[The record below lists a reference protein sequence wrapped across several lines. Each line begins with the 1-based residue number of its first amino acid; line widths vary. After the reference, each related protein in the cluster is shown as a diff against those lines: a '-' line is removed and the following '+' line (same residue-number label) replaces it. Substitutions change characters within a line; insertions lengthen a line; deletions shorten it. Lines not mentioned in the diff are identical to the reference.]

1 MEASS
6 EDPVMEQ
13 QVNEDLCPT
22 VHETTSPEQP
32 EAGEVSVGEP
42 GGPAEEAV
50 KLKEGDTAGGS
61 VKYEPNWS
69 TLSKEDIVDKV
80 KGVIYGQAIGD
91 ALGTSIVHDFCTQV
105 GAFL

>member
-1 MEASS
+1 MEASN
-6 EDPVMEQ
+6 EDPLVEQ
-13 QVNEDLCPT
+13 QANEDSCPT
-22 VHETTSPEQP
+22 VHETSPEQP
-32 EAGEVSVGEP
+32 EVGEASVGEP
-42 GGPAEEAV
+42 GGPAEEVV

-91 ALGTSIVHDFCTQV
+91 ALGNEHSGQNDEFWPIT
-105 GAFL
+105 